1 MRQEECVRR
10 PRGVKDHGTPRGCL
24 LFVWLE
30 HGASGRGSDGEATG
44 RGLLIPR
51 AVCQEC
57 TFCNSA

>member
-1 MRQEECVRR
+1 MRR